1 MVHAMCGAVPSAAV
15 SRRVPDSAGIT
26 KDRSDSK
33 RSANNE
39 AFFVQQDAVPGSELD
54 PPLTRSLIANGVATI
69 RAVAACGIGANGKL
83 DHLAQA
89 VAAIPSMLHGCNRR
103 RLYPRVEEERARTDW
118 KAWGNALPIA
128 SAG

>member
-33 RSANNE
+33 RSANDE

-69 RAVAACGIGANGKL
+69 RAVAACGIGAN
-83 DHLAQA
+83 
-89 VAAIPSMLHGCNRR
+89 VAIPSMLHGCNRR

-118 KAWGNALPIA
+118 KAWGNALPVA